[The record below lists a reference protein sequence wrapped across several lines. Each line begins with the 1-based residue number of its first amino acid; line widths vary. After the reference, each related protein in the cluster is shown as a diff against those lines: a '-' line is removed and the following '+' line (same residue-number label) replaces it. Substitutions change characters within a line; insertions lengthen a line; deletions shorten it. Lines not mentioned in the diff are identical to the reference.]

1 MRIFSFITLK
11 VFLCCSLFIIVSDE
25 KCSAISLFLHI
36 QCLFSLV
43 GFEVFSL
50 PFVLSSLIIKCLH
63 VGFFCLFVS
72 CTWDSLSFLGLW
84 VYSFIKFEGFWP
96 FFSLIPSFSSLI
108 ETQIKWG
115 CTRFHW
121 NSASFIF
128 FSLFTVFFSFWTV
141 AVAMHSSLLI
151 LCKFKSTVNPIQCII
166 HVRNGVFLIIR
177 NLVWEFCLYI
187 PHVYLYSTIPV
198 ASWTCGINI

>member
-25 KCSAISLFLHI
+25 KCSAISIFVPPHTVS
-36 QCLFSLV
+36 FFFGWFW
-43 GFEVFSL
+43 GFVFTICFEQFDYKVPSCGV
-50 PFVLSSLIIKCLH
+50 F
-63 VGFFCLFVS
+63 FVS
-72 CTWDSLSFLGLW
+72 CTWDSSSFLGLW
-84 VYSFIKFEGFWP
+84 VYSFIKFGRFWP

-108 ETQIKWG
+108 ETQVKWG

-128 FSLFTVFFSFWTV
+128 FSLFTVCFSCWTV
-141 AVAMHSSLLI
+141 AVAMHSNLLI

-166 HVRNGVFLIIR
+166 HVRNGIFLIIR